1 MAPRALTADGGGIA
15 LVQGWRLGCKGDSRR
30 LAGVE
35 NSRHLS
41 GLQSAASNPLHRRA
55 LFGLVC
61 ATLFWGLSFP
71 TMKGMVLTHEQ
82 LLPGS
87 SNWFVTVM
95 ILGPRFLLSAGLLLL
110 WAPRTIFGLTRNEL
124 RQGLL
129 LAGTNALGMICQVE
143 GLQFTSAS
151 VSAFLTQF
159 TVIII
164 PLVVAV
170 RSRRL
175 PSLVIWASA
184 LLVLAGVA
192 ILGRFDFQTLRLG
205 RGELVTLLGS
215 VFFTML
221 IFVLDDPRYAG
232 NRVLP
237 VSAVMFGVEGLTFT
251 GLALLVAPQP
261 SAYFLP
267 WTSGPWLI
275 STGMLTFFCTLGA
288 FMLMNRWQRHVTATE
303 AGLIYCLESVFAA
316 LLALCLPALLSRWF
330 GFDYPNELLT
340 WQLLVG
346 GALITGA
353 NVLLQLR
360 PPGRTGGTR

>member
-1 MAPRALTADGGGIA
+1 MTSTTP
-15 LVQGWRLGCKGDSRR
+15 S
-30 LAGVE
+30 
-35 NSRHLS
+35 
-41 GLQSAASNPLHRRA
+41 PLHRRA
-55 LFGLVC
+55 LFGLVL

-71 TMKGMVLTHEQ
+71 TVKGMVLTHEQ

-95 ILGPRFLLSAGLLLL
+95 ILGPRFLLSAVVLLL

-129 LAGTNALGMICQVE
+129 LALTNALGMLCQVD

-159 TVIII
+159 TVIMI
-164 PLVVAV
+164 PVVVAV
-170 RSRRL
+170 RTRRL
-175 PSLVIWASA
+175 PSLVIWVSA
-184 LLVLAGVA
+184 LMVLAGVA
-192 ILGRFDFQTLRLG
+192 ILGRFDFHTLQLG
-205 RGELVTLLGS
+205 RGELETLLGS
-215 VFFTML
+215 VFFMML

-237 VSAVMFGVEGLTFT
+237 VSAVMFGLEGLTFT
-251 GLALLVAPQP
+251 GLALAAAPQP
-261 SAYFLP
+261 SAYLVP
-267 WTSGPWLI
+267 WTSQSWLM
-275 STGMLTFFCTLGA
+275 STGVLTIFCTLGA

-316 LLALCLPALLSRWF
+316 LLALYLPALLSRWF
-330 GFDYPNELLT
+330 GFDYPNELVT
-340 WQLLVG
+340 WQLLAG

-353 NVLLQLR
+353 NVLLQLK
-360 PPGRTGGTR
+360 PSSAKASEGTAG